1 MRRRGGFSLG
11 EILVSFLI
19 LTLVMVAIIVMI
31 PMVLGGI
38 NQASQRAQ
46 ASQLARKTLEQL
58 RVFGAQNM
66 RLTGTVPITEPSM
79 VVAGVTF
86 DSEYRV
92 TESTYGTPPTPLPRD
107 PYINDPTNSRNYLA
121 YQVEVTIRWMS
132 VKGPK
137 SLKICSDVTRSL

>member
-1 MRRRGGFSLG
+1 MKRRGGFSLG

-19 LTLVMVAIIVMI
+19 LTLVMVAMVVMI

-66 RLTGTVPITEPSM
+66 RITSGNPIYEPSM

-86 DSEYRV
+86 TSEYRV
-92 TESTYGTPPTPLPRD
+92 TDSGLPRD
-107 PYINDPTNSRNYLA
+107 PYITDTNRNYLA
-121 YQVEVTIRWMS
+121 YQVDVTVNWLS

-137 SLKICSDVTRSL
+137 SLQISSEVSRSL